1 MSMQQHVQYVLLFL
15 VLVVNSN
22 RFQTLQS
29 YMLLLKPLVLM
40 CAFGWEVASFR
51 VSSTIDWEWDQK
63 EGHDLILM
71 DNVVLE

>member
-22 RFQTLQS
+22 RFQTLRS

-40 CAFGWEVASFR
+40 CAFG
-51 VSSTIDWEWDQK
+51 
-63 EGHDLILM
+63 
-71 DNVVLE
+71 